1 MPAPGRV
8 YRAVL
13 LAACVTLFP
22 IRSFAATEAIN
33 AWTAARDTILA
44 HVRNIGQ
51 SPSGPPALGNLSSTT
66 AAGTIVT
73 LSRAG
78 RTRACQ
84 GSLHPEAATLDE
96 EAVRLA
102 RAVAAGD
109 PRYPAVQSSE
119 VAGLTLRVSLVR
131 AIHPVARPDALNPS
145 RDGLWLRGGPAGEK
159 NAIILPGEA
168 KTARYMAD
176 EAMRRADIQAAD
188 TVEWF
193 RLDLEWHEAPLVPT
207 TSIAGGQ

>member
-1 MPAPGRV
+1 MPPLGRV
-8 YRAVL
+8 LQAVL
-13 LAACVTLFP
+13 AAAFP
-22 IRSFAATEAIN
+22 LLLPARSDAATEASA
-33 AWTAARDTILA
+33 AWAAARDAILTET
-44 HVRNIGQ
+44 GY
-51 SPSGPPALGNLSSTT
+51 SSSGPPAFRHFSSSP

-84 GSLHPEAATLDE
+84 GSLHPEAVTLDE

-102 RAVAAGD
+102 RTVAAGD
-109 PRYPAVQSSE
+109 PRYPAVRSSE
-119 VAGLTLRVSLVR
+119 LPGLTLRVSLVR

-145 RDGLWLRGGPAGEK
+145 RDGLWLRGGEGGEK

-176 EAMRRADIQAAD
+176 EAARRARIRAGDP
-188 TVEWF
+188 VEWF
-193 RLDLEWHEAPLVPT
+193 RLVLEWHEAPLAPT
-207 TSIAGGQ
+207 TSLAGGQ